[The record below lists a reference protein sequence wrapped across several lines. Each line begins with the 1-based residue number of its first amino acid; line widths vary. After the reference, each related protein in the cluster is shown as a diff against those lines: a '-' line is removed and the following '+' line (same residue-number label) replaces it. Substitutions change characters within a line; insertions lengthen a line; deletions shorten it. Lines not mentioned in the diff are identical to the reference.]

1 MRRAKFSFEP
11 DTSLY
16 GREVIL
22 LDEDGENPKNIGVV
36 ESIQSPHCATI
47 GGREWE
53 WDSSDDFQPQDDGTI
68 LLFSAW

>member
-1 MRRAKFSFEP
+1 MGRAKFNFQP

-22 LDEDGENPKNIGVV
+22 LDKDGENPKAIGKLD
-36 ESIQSPHCATI
+36 SIQSPHCASI
-47 GGREWE
+47 SGVEYE

-68 LLFSAW
+68 LLFGAW